1 MSRLDNL
8 ADRPGVFFGGL
19 IGLCLLVVGYILG
32 DTYNL
37 SPRYETAIVIDKAY
51 VPATAGQMV
60 FVGSSSGH
68 AGTGFTSGT
77 PEEFR
82 LVVRTTAG
90 RIESLSTDRE
100 HFYAYEKGSPLRL
113 AVTEG
118 RWSHHKYVA
127 AAYAR

>member
-1 MSRLDNL
+1 MRWFDNL
-8 ADRPGVFFGGL
+8 ADRPVVFFGGL
-19 IGLCLLVVGYILG
+19 IGLCLLVVGYVFG

-37 SPRYETAIVIDKAY
+37 PPSYETAIVIDKAY
-51 VPATAGQMV
+51 VPAVAGQVV

-68 AGTGFTSGT
+68 TGTGFTSST
-77 PEEFR
+77 PEEFH

-100 HFYAYEKGSPLRL
+100 HFYAHEKGSPLRL